1 MKVTLKDGSFKE
13 YAQPMAV
20 IDIAKDIS
28 EGLARMACVAEIDG
42 EVKDLRTIVDKD
54 CTLNIFTAKDPEG
67 LAALRHTASHVMA
80 QAIKRLWPE
89 TKLAIGPSIADGFY
103 YDIDRDEPVTSDDLA
118 KIEAEMKKIIKEAL
132 PLERFELPRAQAI
145 EFMKEKNE
153 PYKVELIEDL
163 PEDAIISF
171 YKQGE
176 FTDLCAGPHLM
187 NTKEV
192 GKAFKLMNIAGA
204 YWRGS
209 EKNKMLTRIYAT
221 AFAKKEDLEAYV
233 TMMEEARKR
242 DHRKLGKELGLFM
255 MSDAG
260 PGFPFFLP
268 KGMILKNTLLD
279 YWREIHKKAGYVEI
293 STPIILN
300 RSLWETSGHWDH
312 YKNNMYTTVI
322 DGEDYAIKPMNCPGG
337 VLVYASEPRSYRD
350 LPLRM
355 GELGI
360 VHRHEKSGQLHGLM
374 RVRCFTQDDAH
385 IFMTPEQ
392 IRDEIKNVAGLINQ
406 VYSLFGFKYHVELST
421 RPEDSMG
428 SDEDWELATS
438 SLQGALDDLGLDYVI
453 NEGDGAFYGPKID
466 FHLVDAIGRTWQC
479 GTIQLDF
486 QLPQRFELEYIGADG
501 EKHRPIM
508 IHRVCFGSI
517 ERFIGI
523 LIEHFA
529 GAFPTWLAPVQVKV
543 LPISEKYEEYAKSV
557 KAALDAADI
566 RAEIDLRSE
575 KIGYKIREAQGQKI
589 PYMLVVGQK
598 EQADGTVSVR
608 SRFKGDEGAEDL
620 NVFIANIKAEITA
633 RINRPVEVKKEEE
646 K

>member
-1 MKVTLKDGSFKE
+1 MKITLKDGSVKE
-13 YAQPMAV
+13 YAQAMAI

-28 EGLARMACVAEIDG
+28 EGLARMACVAEVNG
-42 EVKDLRTIVDKD
+42 EVADLRTVVDSD
-54 CTLNIFTAKDPEG
+54 CELNILTAKDPAG

-80 QAIKRLWPE
+80 QAVQRIWP
-89 TKLAIGPSIADGFY
+89 TAKLAIGPSIADGFY
-103 YDIDRDEPVTSDDLA
+103 YDIDFAEPISAEDLP

-132 PLERFELPRAQAI
+132 PLERFELPREEAI
-145 EFMKEKNE
+145 AFMKEKEE

-163 PEDAIISF
+163 PEGSVISF

-176 FTDLCAGPHLM
+176 FVDLCAGPHVM
-187 NTKEV
+187 NTKDL
-192 GKAFKLMNIAGA
+192 GKAFKLLNLAGA

-221 AFAKKEDLEAYV
+221 AFGKKDELDAYI
-233 TMMEEARKR
+233 TMMEEAKKR
-242 DHRKLGKELGLFM
+242 DHRKIGKELGLFM
-255 MSDAG
+255 MSEAG
-260 PGFPFFLP
+260 PGLPFFMP
-268 KGMILKNTLLD
+268 NGMVLKNTLLE

-293 STPIILN
+293 STPIMLN
-300 RSLWETSGHWDH
+300 RTLWETSGHWFH
-312 YKNNMYTTVI
+312 YKDNMYTTKV
-322 DGEDYAIKPMNCPGG
+322 DDEDFAIKPMNCPGG
-337 VLVYASEPRSYRD
+337 VLAYANEPRSYRD

-360 VHRHEKSGQLHGLM
+360 VHRHEKSGQMHGLM

-385 IFMTPEQ
+385 IFMTREQ
-392 IRDEIKNVAGLINQ
+392 IRDEIKGVAGLIDS
-406 VYSLFGFKYHVELST
+406 VYKLFGFEYHVELST

-428 SDEDWELATS
+428 SDEDWEIATS
-438 SLQGALDDLGLDYVI
+438 ALQGALDDLGLNYIV

-486 QLPQRFELEYIGADG
+486 QLPQRFEIEYIGADG

-543 LPISEKYEEYAKSV
+543 LPISEKYEAYANSV
-557 KAALDAADI
+557 KAALDEAGI
-566 RAEIDLRSE
+566 RAEIDMRSE
-575 KIGYKIREAQGQKI
+575 KIGYKIREAQMKKI
-589 PYMLVVGQK
+589 PYMLVVGQQEEAEGK
-598 EQADGTVSVR
+598 VAVR
-608 SRFKGDEGAEDL
+608 SRFMGDEGAIAL
-620 NVFIANIKAEITA
+620 NEFISNIKEEIAT
-633 RINRPVEVKKEEE
+633 RIQRPVEVKKEN
-646 K
+646 

>member
-1 MKVTLKDGSFKE
+1 MKVTLKDGSVKE

-28 EGLARMACVAEIDG
+28 EGLARMACVAEING
-42 EVKDLRTIVDKD
+42 EEADLRTVVDSD
-54 CTLNIFTAKDPEG
+54 CQLNILTAKDAEG

-80 QAIKRLWPE
+80 QAIKRLWPD

-103 YDIDRDEPVTSDDLA
+103 YDVDPVNPITADDLE

-132 PLERFELPRAQAI
+132 PLERFELPRAEAI
-145 EFMKEKNE
+145 ALMKEKDE

-163 PEDAIISF
+163 PEDSVISF

-187 NTKEV
+187 TTKEI

-221 AFAKKEDLEAYV
+221 AFQKKEDLEAYV
-233 TMMEEARKR
+233 TMMEEAKKR
-242 DHRKLGKELGLFM
+242 DHRKLGRELGLFM
-255 MSDAG
+255 MHEAG

-293 STPIILN
+293 SSPIIMN
-300 RSLWETSGHWDH
+300 RKLWENSGHWDH
-312 YKNNMYTTVI
+312 YKDNMYTTVI
-322 DGEDYAIKPMNCPGG
+322 DDEDYAVKPMNCPGG
-337 VLVYASEPRSYRD
+337 ILVYASEPRSYRD
-350 LPLRM
+350 LPIRM
-355 GELGI
+355 GEIGL

-374 RVRCFTQDDAH
+374 RVRCFNQDDAH
-385 IFMTPEQ
+385 IFMMPEQ
-392 IRDEIKNVAGLINQ
+392 IRDEIKGVAQLIDS
-406 VYSLFGFKYHVELST
+406 VYKLFGFEYHVELST

-428 SDEDWELATS
+428 SDEDWEMATS
-438 SLQGALDDLGLDYVI
+438 ALQGALDDLGLNYVV

-466 FHLVDAIGRTWQC
+466 FHLVDCIGRTWQC

-486 QLPQRFELEYIGADG
+486 QMPQRFNLEYIGADG

-508 IHRVCFGSI
+508 IHRVAFGSV

-557 KAALDAADI
+557 KAQLDEAGI

-575 KIGYKIREAQGQKI
+575 KIGYKIREAQTQKI

-598 EQADGTVSVR
+598 EEAYGTVSVR
-608 SRFKGDEGAEDL
+608 SRFKGDEGSREL
-620 NVFIANIKAEITA
+620 SGFISDVKEEIA
-633 RINRPVEVKKEEE
+633 GRVNRPVEVEKKEN
-646 K
+646 